1 MLLKQTDM
9 KVLEQF
15 CNFNFQFSI
24 LLPNYMPNGERTN
37 QTIVT
42 EWSRSETGLLASF
55 SIDIEVAAI
64 F

>member
-15 CNFNFQFSI
+15 CNFNFQFTI
-24 LLPNYMPNGERTN
+24 LLSNYMPNGERTN
-37 QTIVT
+37 QTIAT
-42 EWSRSETGLLASF
+42 EWSWSETGLLVSF
-55 SIDIEVAAI
+55 LIDIEVAAI

>member
-1 MLLKQTDM
+1 
-9 KVLEQF
+9 
-15 CNFNFQFSI
+15 
-24 LLPNYMPNGERTN
+24 MPNGERTN

-42 EWSRSETGLLASF
+42 EWSWSETGLLASF